1 MAGDDLEIS
10 DDLLRRVHQSK
21 ASKLKHPY
29 AFDLIKVL
37 NRHSQIKKV
46 IVLDWIYK
54 SHKVLGLPTPTT
66 MDASILKTLKY
77 FCINSAEFKARRVP
91 NSNALFQ
98 MLDPMRPGTWSLIRE
113 NAIEWLKEHRSLA
126 ADLVAAQPS
135 HE

>member
-10 DDLLRRVHQSK
+10 DDLLRQMHQTK
-21 ASKLKHPY
+21 TAKIKYPY
-29 AFDLIKVL
+29 VFDLIKVL
-37 NRHSQIKKV
+37 DRHSQIKKV

-91 NSNALFQ
+91 NSNALFEIP
-98 MLDPMRPGTWSLIRE
+98 DPMRPGTWSLIRE

-126 ADLVAAQPS
+126 ADTVAAQPAS
-135 HE
+135 E